1 MKKILFSLCLCVV
14 AAIGT
19 AKVQKLCGLIYL
31 TVEIIDPTEETE
43 PIEKEPI
50 LVPSVSLEGYT
61 LIFITPCDGST
72 LRLVDANDN
81 VVYSTVIP
89 TGATSLV
96 LPSSLSGEYQIQIIQ
111 GNLCFYGVSTINR
124 YFVFNYIKENEE
136 YVKKEQEVL

>member
-14 AAIGT
+14 AAIST
-19 AKVQKLCGLIYL
+19 AKVQQVCGLINL

-61 LIFITPCDGST
+61 LLFMTPCDGST
-72 LRLVDANDN
+72 LLVNRN
-81 VVYSTVIP
+81 
-89 TGATSLV
+89 
-96 LPSSLSGEYQIQIIQ
+96 
-111 GNLCFYGVSTINR
+111 GNSTINR

>member
-19 AKVQKLCGLIYL
+19 AKVQQVCGLINL

-72 LRLVDANDN
+72 LRLMDGNDN

-89 TGATSLV
+89 TGTTSLV
-96 LPSSLSGEYQIQIIQ
+96 LPLSLSSKYEIQIIQ
-111 GNLCFYGVSTINR
+111 GNLCFYGVIN
-124 YFVFNYIKENEE
+124 
-136 YVKKEQEVL
+136 L

>member
-19 AKVQKLCGLIYL
+19 AKVQQVCGLINL

-43 PIEKEPI
+43 PFEKGPI
-50 LVPSVSLEGYT
+50 FVPSVSLEGYT
-61 LIFITPCDGST
+61 LLFMTPCDGST
-72 LRLVDANDN
+72 LLVNRN
-81 VVYSTVIP
+81 
-89 TGATSLV
+89 
-96 LPSSLSGEYQIQIIQ
+96 
-111 GNLCFYGVSTINR
+111 GNSTINR

>member
-19 AKVQKLCGLIYL
+19 AKVQQVCGLINL

-81 VVYSTVIP
+81 VV
-89 TGATSLV
+89 
-96 LPSSLSGEYQIQIIQ
+96 
-111 GNLCFYGVSTINR
+111 
-124 YFVFNYIKENEE
+124 FNYIKENEE
-136 YVKKEQEVL
+136 YVKKSKKYCNIKDSEYFCI

>member
-14 AAIGT
+14 VAIGT

-72 LRLVDANDN
+72 LRLMDGNDN
-81 VVYSTVIP
+81 V
-89 TGATSLV
+89 
-96 LPSSLSGEYQIQIIQ
+96 
-111 GNLCFYGVSTINR
+111 
-124 YFVFNYIKENEE
+124 VFNYIKENEE

>member
-61 LIFITPCDGST
+61 LLFMTPCDGST
-72 LRLVDANDN
+72 LLVNRN
-81 VVYSTVIP
+81 
-89 TGATSLV
+89 
-96 LPSSLSGEYQIQIIQ
+96 
-111 GNLCFYGVSTINR
+111 GNSTINR